1 MAILAALGE
10 IRTTH
15 KILGSGADGV
25 NYTAIIFG
33 AGGAEVQ
40 QIRPS
45 HRRGN
50 AGNRPA
56 IKQ

>member
-33 AGGAEVQ
+33 AGGAEV
-40 QIRPS
+40 
-45 HRRGN
+45 
-50 AGNRPA
+50 
-56 IKQ
+56 